1 MLNYIWAFMILAGIM
16 YGALTGTI
24 HTMGDTMINSGKE
37 AVSLCITMLGVVSLW
52 TGLMEVAKKGGMID
66 GMIRKMDGFLRFLF
80 PYIPKE
86 HKSREYI
93 ATNIIANILGL
104 GWAAT
109 PAGLKAMEALKK
121 LEEERSQ
128 KETTAA
134 SNEMCTFLVL
144 NISSLQLIP
153 VNIIAYRSQYGS
165 VNPSAIIGPAII
177 ATFFSTII
185 AIVFCKIMNRR
196 R

>member
-93 ATNIIANILGL
+93 ATNIIA
-104 GWAAT
+104 
-109 PAGLKAMEALKK
+109 KA
-121 LEEERSQ
+121 
-128 KETTAA
+128 
-134 SNEMCTFLVL
+134 
-144 NISSLQLIP
+144 
-153 VNIIAYRSQYGS
+153 
-165 VNPSAIIGPAII
+165 
-177 ATFFSTII
+177 
-185 AIVFCKIMNRR
+185 
-196 R
+196 